1 MADEDITLNED
12 QLLEDVN
19 GEAELLNEVNIF
31 LIKIFFYFLKEKRNF
46 KMWHKN

>member
-19 GEAELLNEVNIF
+19 GEAELLNEVRKFWKEKMPHF
-31 LIKIFFYFLKEKRNF
+31 LIHLI
-46 KMWHKN
+46 